1 MAKHGMLA
9 MLGIVGTALAST
21 AWAAGSQVLS
31 VTGQVQKV
39 QAGQTTA
46 LQRGDALD
54 GAYSLR
60 TAELERA
67 QITLEDGS
75 ILTLPANSEISV
87 GAPPD
92 RPLQLLRGGVD
103 VLPGK
108 GMLALQAMGM
118 VLKTDGYLRLRQC
131 AAACTE
137 LPGLY
142 GRALSGE
149 VIVEYTGGR
158 AVLRNKP
165 FRAVSNSSRP
175 LILARET
182 ALLAEDAQADLGT
195 PAKQAL
201 AEELK
206 SGMDAFKNGQFE
218 SARQTLQAVLEKSPT
233 EKIVPYYLGLIALE
247 QKDNDAALKHLQ
259 QYNRDDP
266 ETAKA
271 RGVGQLL
278 TLLLTS
284 QLQDEVKLAIQQES
298 TLTNEKPEPNTI
310 AVQAFSNRGD
320 ANYAALAKGIAALV
334 ITDLSKVPGL
344 KVLERQKVQKLMDE
358 IRLGESGLV
367 SQESMLKAGRLM
379 KAEKVLVG
387 SFGVQE

>member
-1 MAKHGMLA
+1 MAMLA
-9 MLGIVGTALAST
+9 SLGMALASS
-21 AWAAGSQVLS
+21 ALAGGSQVLS
-31 VTGQVQKV
+31 ATGQVQKV
-39 QAGQTTA
+39 QAGQA
-46 LQRGDALD
+46 NPLHRGDTLD
-54 GAYSLR
+54 GAYNLR
-60 TAELERA
+60 TAELARA
-67 QITLEDGS
+67 QITLDDGS
-75 ILTLPANSEISV
+75 ILTLPGGSEISV
-87 GAPPD
+87 GALPN
-92 RPLQLLRGGVD
+92 RSLQLVRGGVD
-103 VLPGK
+103 VLPAK
-108 GMLALQAMGM
+108 GYVTLEAMGL
-118 VLKTDGYLRLRQC
+118 VLKADGYLRLRQC
-131 AAACTE
+131 AADCAE

-165 FRAVSNSSRP
+165 FRAVSANNRP
-175 LILARET
+175 QILARET
-182 ALLAEDAQADLGT
+182 AVLADDAQADLAT

-206 SGMDAFKNGQFE
+206 SGMDAFKNGQYD
-218 SARQTLQAVLEKSPT
+218 SARQTLQAVLEQSPT

-247 QKDNDAALKHLQ
+247 QKDNDAALKYLQ
-259 QYNRDDP
+259 QYSRDDP
-266 ETAKA
+266 EAARA

-278 TLLLTS
+278 TLLLTK
-284 QLQDEVKLAIQQES
+284 QLQDEVKQAIQQES

-367 SQESMLKAGRLM
+367 SQDSVQKAGRLM

-387 SFGVQE
+387 SFGVQ